1 MNREMKN
8 LFKDCKTVSDC
19 EEKLN
24 KLIDVS
30 PTVYG
35 YGITPMAS
43 SLWNMNGPEKEQ
55 GPHTHQAKLMF
66 IEPIKQPCKH
76 EPRSINI
83 SAHALK
89 DAFAKAEDL
98 TNSTKCKHC
107 GVELKATWSE
117 K

>member
-1 MNREMKN
+1 MKN

-55 GPHTHQAKLMF
+55 GPHTHQAKLVF
-66 IEPIKQPCKH
+66 IEPIVKETCKH
-76 EPRSINI
+76 V
-83 SAHALK
+83 AYLK
-89 DAFAKAEDL
+89 YVPYGEGCYPNYARCE
-98 TNSTKCKHC
+98 KC
-107 GVELKATWSE
+107 GTELKATWRE